1 MSSYKTETKTGLPV
15 KYLKYTKESL
25 WEKFSYQFPDGV
37 KRTSFMMF
45 LQGKQ
50 YIYQENLGGL
60 CSICSHYG
68 YEIFVEM
75 KNFIEK
81 NIQNNNLQSYEQ
93 ELEIAVNGTVAHN
106 ACISHCL
113 PYAFG
118 TCTESH
124 SHECVE
130 CGQLFAIFYQLKN
143 DTPIT
148 LHNELEE
155 YQEHLLYYLAHQ
167 TRKVYLNTQ
176 FNANLLELDEKGA
189 LIVVDYKMKVLPK
202 SARETK
208 EQFFGK
214 KGWTLHSV
222 LVYTRKEDSFELDI
236 QAHDHWS
243 NDPRQDA
250 WFTASNNG
258 GHYHNADL
266 MMTLRYWQD
275 WYGIWPKKWIFLEPG
290 EAKTTIDSHHAQIAH
305 SINRYVK
312 LGFDISS
319 GKDIENAISGICG
332 TSVSHL
338 EPVRTKEPGKRRN
351 QLPGISNLNGHGQL
365 LESMLKLEKLQSKT
379 IEKPDPNVSTSSIPK
394 NPWTVPLPNDTGIQV
409 KKLKKNHVK
418 EQLEIRGILKDID
431 TNKRDLV
438 KELEIALA
446 KDTLAKIPVLDNTNL
461 SSHDPYSDERK
472 NSAKDRN
479 KVILDPSL
487 QFLFWPLACGWAL
500 KSAQKYGKKGSGK
513 RISKKVWNLLQEYFL
528 EGNVNKSERHTAESM
543 LARLKKNVEDGVI
556 EEEEVP
562 KLETI
567 RNWISRYTSQHRQES
582 AIVAQASKI

>member
-1 MSSYKTETKTGLPV
+1 
-15 KYLKYTKESL
+15 
-25 WEKFSYQFPDGV
+25 
-37 KRTSFMMF
+37 
-45 LQGKQ
+45 
-50 YIYQENLGGL
+50 
-60 CSICSHYG
+60 
-68 YEIFVEM
+68 
-75 KNFIEK
+75 
-81 NIQNNNLQSYEQ
+81 
-93 ELEIAVNGTVAHN
+93 
-106 ACISHCL
+106 
-113 PYAFG
+113 
-118 TCTESH
+118 
-124 SHECVE
+124 
-130 CGQLFAIFYQLKN
+130 
-143 DTPIT
+143 
-148 LHNELEE
+148 
-155 YQEHLLYYLAHQ
+155 
-167 TRKVYLNTQ
+167 
-176 FNANLLELDEKGA
+176 
-189 LIVVDYKMKVLPK
+189 
-202 SARETK
+202 
-208 EQFFGK
+208 
-214 KGWTLHSV
+214 
-222 LVYTRKEDSFELDI
+222 
-236 QAHDHWS
+236 
-243 NDPRQDA
+243 
-250 WFTASNNG
+250 
-258 GHYHNADL
+258 
-266 MMTLRYWQD
+266 MTLRYWQD

-332 TSVSHL
+332 T
-338 EPVRTKEPGKRRN
+338 TWKKEKPITWHFKFEWSWPITGEYAGYIQARD
-351 QLPGISNLNGHGQL
+351 IANLGAWTNF
-365 LESMLKLEKLQSKT
+365 SPKKLEKLQSKT

-446 KDTLAKIPVLDNTNL
+446 KDTLAKIPGTQNVIFT
-461 SSHDPYSDERK
+461 HDPYSDERK

>member
-1 MSSYKTETKTGLPV
+1 
-15 KYLKYTKESL
+15 
-25 WEKFSYQFPDGV
+25 
-37 KRTSFMMF
+37 
-45 LQGKQ
+45 
-50 YIYQENLGGL
+50 
-60 CSICSHYG
+60 
-68 YEIFVEM
+68 
-75 KNFIEK
+75 
-81 NIQNNNLQSYEQ
+81 
-93 ELEIAVNGTVAHN
+93 
-106 ACISHCL
+106 
-113 PYAFG
+113 
-118 TCTESH
+118 
-124 SHECVE
+124 
-130 CGQLFAIFYQLKN
+130 
-143 DTPIT
+143 
-148 LHNELEE
+148 
-155 YQEHLLYYLAHQ
+155 
-167 TRKVYLNTQ
+167 
-176 FNANLLELDEKGA
+176 
-189 LIVVDYKMKVLPK
+189 MKVLPK
-202 SARETK
+202 SAREIK

-222 LVYTRKEDSFELDI
+222 LVYTRKENSLELDI
-236 QAHDHWS
+236 QAH
-243 NDPRQDA
+243 NL
-250 WFTASNNG
+250 TASNPHAVIESMKKKPEWVMIILNNG
-258 GHYHNADL
+258 GYYHNADL

-275 WYGIWPKKWIFLEPG
+275 WYGIWPKKWIFLEP
-290 EAKTTIDSHHAQIAH
+290 EEVKITINSHHAQIAH

-312 LGFDISS
+312 LGFDISL
-319 GKDIENAISGICG
+319 GKDIENAISGICRM
-332 TSVSHL
+332 SVSRL

-351 QLPGISNLNGHGQL
+351 QLPGISNWFEWSWPITGEYAGYIQARDIANLGAWTNF
-365 LESMLKLEKLQSKT
+365 SPKKLEKLQSKT

-446 KDTLAKIPVLDNTNL
+446 KDTLAKIPGTQNVIFTLLTAF
-461 SSHDPYSDERK
+461 YERK